1 MMHWCYQTAVQPL
14 NLQFTCLSVCLSST
28 WHLLYQNSGA
38 AYLLQVGI
46 CKWRQRPGGSYC
58 RKHLWKEKSKLP
70 FVFYSSLLVCKRTN
84 KQAVQNNLIYSVRQT
99 QDLAEKNRSPDC
111 MPAYDEKAQGTAVFQ
126 VFSMTFIKL
135 FGLSVSQVHTWQG
148 VVVINRRGWKQRGG
162 EQPSSSRR
170 HWGGLYKSSQTSLCC
185 SSHWVS
191 PLPIHNSWTSFPGTK
206 WMYYTVSSI
215 TCSYSDTYFCLA
227 MLTGALGLTLF
238 PDQPLCI
245 VCLLPQS

>member
-84 KQAVQNNLIYSVRQT
+84 KQAVQNNLIYSVQQT

-111 MPAYDEKAQGTAVFQ
+111 MPAYDVKAQGTAVFQ

-148 VVVINRRGWKQRGG
+148 VVVINRGGWKQRGG

-170 HWGGLYKSSQTSLCC
+170 HWGGCTNP
-185 SSHWVS
+185 HR
-191 PLPIHNSWTSFPGTK
+191 LPSVAVPIGFHHFPFTIAGHHFLEQNEC
-206 WMYYTVSSI
+206 I
-215 TCSYSDTYFCLA
+215 A
-227 MLTGALGLTLF
+227 LF
-238 PDQPLCI
+238 PL
-245 VCLLPQS
+245 